1 MEINNN
7 YNEIFFYLEE
17 QNYKKVLQSLSST
30 KEIDDNI
37 VLFLIKLFCEI
48 ELNAIKD
55 AENTLILSLKK
66 YPKNEELKKVKA
78 FLKQSSKTKNPLADI
93 IHSFIAVNK
102 KLDKLPKGVEFEK
115 FMDFIIKKPFI
126 K

>member
-30 KEIDDNI
+30 TEIDDSI
-37 VLFLIKLFCEI
+37 VLFLIKIFCEI

-55 AENTLILSLKK
+55 AKSTLSLSLKK
-66 YPKNEELKKVKA
+66 HPKNEELKKVKA
-78 FLKQSSKTKNPLADI
+78 FLKHSIETENPLTDV
-93 IHSFIAVNK
+93 IHSFIAVSK
-102 KLDKLPKGVEFEK
+102 KLDKLPKGAEFDK